1 MTISPLNID
10 LHHYSS
16 QDTFDRTVDKVPTKP
31 PQGTK
36 MLYIKRVKEIHSMT
50 TLSQLKQRIDQL
62 IETQGE
68 ESPVAAFIYT
78 KEDVVQYDDDF
89 NEVEIEDNTIIEDV
103 LYNVEDTDYI
113 YTQIQ
118 GVIDDELTQKEVAL

>member
-1 MTISPLNID
+1 MA
-10 LHHYSS
+10 
-16 QDTFDRTVDKVPTKP
+16 
-31 PQGTK
+31 
-36 MLYIKRVKEIHSMT
+36 
-50 TLSQLKQRIDQL
+50 TLSQLKQRIDKL

-89 NEVEIEDNTIIEDV
+89 NEVEIEDDTIIEDV

-118 GVIDDELTQKEVAL
+118 DSIDDELKEVVS

>member
-1 MTISPLNID
+1 M
-10 LHHYSS
+10 
-16 QDTFDRTVDKVPTKP
+16 K
-31 PQGTK
+31 
-36 MLYIKRVKEIHSMT
+36 

-62 IETQGE
+62 IENQGE

-78 KEDVVQYDDDF
+78 KEDVVQYDGDF

-118 GVIDDELTQKEVAL
+118 DIIDDELKEVV

>member
-1 MTISPLNID
+1 
-10 LHHYSS
+10 
-16 QDTFDRTVDKVPTKP
+16 
-31 PQGTK
+31 
-36 MLYIKRVKEIHSMT
+36 MT

-118 GVIDDELTQKEVAL
+118 GVIDDELKEVAL